1 MQVYTL
7 QSLFLFFIIYG
18 IKMISDVIK
27 LIRVK
32 QWIKNIFVI
41 VPLFFSLKFTELS
54 VCIQALYAFLAF
66 CFTSSFVYVLND
78 IMDREKDKLHPKKK
92 FRPLASGALSV
103 SSALVLLA
111 VLLGIIAVLLLKIN
125 DSKVFIIICT
135 YLIMNFLYSFKLKHL
150 VLADV
155 FVIALGFILRVY
167 AGAYAIDV
175 SVSSFLFMTTFFLAL
190 FLAFSKRKSE
200 LSKTGETTR
209 SVLKK
214 YSAEIINQYMII
226 SAGLTILCYSLYTLE
241 PNTIEHFGTNRLIY
255 SVFFVT
261 YGIFRYM
268 YLLNFLGE
276 IEDPTEAVYAD
287 KGLFLTCAGFCGY
300 ILLILFNIV

>member
-1 MQVYTL
+1 MM
-7 QSLFLFFIIYG
+7 
-18 IKMISDVIK
+18 IKEVIK

-32 QWIKNIFVI
+32 QWIKNVFVI
-41 VPLFFSLKFTELS
+41 IPLFFSLKFTELS
-54 VCIQALYAFLAF
+54 VCISALYTFSAF
-66 CFTSSFVYVLND
+66 CLTSSFVYVLND
-78 IMDREKDKLHPKKK
+78 ILDREKDKLHPKKK
-92 FRPLASGALSV
+92 YRPLASGTLSV
-103 SSALVLLA
+103 SFAFFLLA
-111 VLLGIIAVLLLKIN
+111 VLLCFVILFLFIIN
-125 DSKVFIIICT
+125 DNKVLYVVCL
-135 YLIMNFLYSFKLKHL
+135 YLGMNLLYSFKLKHL

-200 LSKTGETTR
+200 LCKTGESTR
-209 SVLKK
+209 EVLKN
-214 YSAEIINQYMII
+214 YSSEVINQYIII

-241 PNTIEHFGTNRLIY
+241 PHTIERFGTNRLIY

-268 YLLNFLGE
+268 YLLNFSEE

-287 KGLFLTCAGFCGY
+287 KGLFLTCLGFCAY

>member
-1 MQVYTL
+1 MVL
-7 QSLFLFFIIYG
+7 A
-18 IKMISDVIK
+18 MCSDVIR

-41 VPLFFSLKFTELS
+41 VPLFFSLKFVELS
-54 VCIQALYAFLAF
+54 VCINALYAFFLF

-103 SSALVLLA
+103 FFAVFLLA
-111 VLLGIIAVLLLKIN
+111 VLFLIIALLLLTIDN
-125 DSKVFIIICT
+125 NKVFIIICM
-135 YLIMNFLYSFKLKHL
+135 YLGINFLYSFKLKHL

-155 FVIALGFILRVY
+155 FIVAFGFILRVY
-167 AGAYAIDV
+167 AGAYVIDV
-175 SVSSFLFMTTFFLAL
+175 QVSSFLFMTTFFLAL

-200 LSKTGETTR
+200 LCKIGETTR

-214 YSAEIINQYMII
+214 YSAEIINQYIII

-241 PNTIEHFGTNRLIY
+241 PHTIEHFGTNRLIY

-268 YLLNFLGE
+268 YLLNFSEE
-276 IEDPTEAVYAD
+276 IEDPTEAIYAD
-287 KGLFLTCAGFCGY
+287 KGLFLTCAGFCAY
-300 ILLILFNIV
+300 ILLILFNVV

>member
-1 MQVYTL
+1 M
-7 QSLFLFFIIYG
+7 F
-18 IKMISDVIK
+18 SDVLK

-32 QWIKNIFVI
+32 QWIKNVFVLI
-41 VPLFFSLKFTELS
+41 PLSFSLKFTELS

-103 SSALVLLA
+103 SFAFFLLA
-111 VLLGIIAVLLLKIN
+111 VLLGIVAILLLTIHNGKI
-125 DSKVFIIICT
+125 FIIICA
-135 YLIMNFLYSFKLKHL
+135 YLVMNFLYSLKLKHL

-167 AGAYAIDV
+167 AGAYAIEV
-175 SVSSFLFMTTFFLAL
+175 QVSSFLFMTTFFLAL

-200 LSKTGETTR
+200 LTKTGESTR
-209 SVLKK
+209 AVLKK
-214 YSAEIINQYMII
+214 YSAEIINQYIII

-241 PNTIEHFGTNRLIY
+241 PKTIEHFGTNRLIY

-268 YLLNFLGE
+268 YLLNFLEE

-287 KGLFLTCAGFCGY
+287 KGLFLTCLGFCGY
-300 ILLILFNIV
+300 ILLIFYNT

>member
-1 MQVYTL
+1 MVN
-7 QSLFLFFIIYG
+7 
-18 IKMISDVIK
+18 DVIK

-32 QWIKNIFVI
+32 QWIKNIFVVI
-41 VPLFFSLKFTELS
+41 PLFFSLKFIETSDCINALS
-54 VCIQALYAFLAF
+54 AFFLF
-66 CFTSSFVYVLND
+66 CFVSSFVYVLND

-103 SSALVLLA
+103 SFAYFLLA
-111 VLLGIIAVLLLKIN
+111 VLAGIVILLLFKI
-125 DSKVFIIICT
+125 SHEKVFYVICL
-135 YLIMNFLYSFKLKHL
+135 YLGMNVLYSFKLKHL

-175 SVSSFLFMTTFFLAL
+175 QVSSFLFMTTFFLAL

-200 LSKTGETTR
+200 LCKTGELTR

-214 YSAEIINQYMII
+214 YSAEIINQYII
-226 SAGLTILCYSLYTLE
+226 ITAGLTILCYSLYTLE
-241 PNTIEHFGTNRLIY
+241 PHTVERFGSNRLIY

-268 YLLNFLGE
+268 YLLNFLEE
-276 IEDPTEAVYAD
+276 IEDPTEAIYED
-287 KGLFLTCAGFCGY
+287 KGLFLTCVGFCVY

>member
-1 MQVYTL
+1 M
-7 QSLFLFFIIYG
+7 F
-18 IKMISDVIK
+18 SDVLK

-32 QWIKNIFVI
+32 QWIKNVFVLI
-41 VPLFFSLKFTELS
+41 PLSFSLKFTELS

-103 SSALVLLA
+103 SFAFFLLA
-111 VLLGIIAVLLLKIN
+111 VLLGIVAILLLTIHNGKI
-125 DSKVFIIICT
+125 FIIICA
-135 YLIMNFLYSFKLKHL
+135 YLVMNFLYSLKLKHL

-167 AGAYAIDV
+167 AGAYAIEV
-175 SVSSFLFMTTFFLAL
+175 QVSSFLFMTTFFLAL

-200 LSKTGETTR
+200 LTKTGESTR
-209 SVLKK
+209 AVLKK
-214 YSAEIINQYMII
+214 YSAEIINQYIII

-241 PNTIEHFGTNRLIY
+241 PKTIEHFGTNRLIY

-268 YLLNFLGE
+268 YLLNFLEE

-287 KGLFLTCAGFCGY
+287 KGLFLTCLGFCGY
-300 ILLILFNIV
+300 ILLIFFNIV

>member
-1 MQVYTL
+1 MVL
-7 QSLFLFFIIYG
+7 I
-18 IKMISDVIK
+18 MISDVIK
-27 LIRVK
+27 LIRVR
-32 QWIKNIFVI
+32 QWIKNVFVL

-54 VCIQALYAFLAF
+54 VCISTLYAFFLF
-66 CFTSSFVYVLND
+66 CFTSSFIYVLND
-78 IMDREKDKLHPKKK
+78 IIDREKDKLHPKKK

-103 SSALVLLA
+103 SFALYLLA
-111 VLLGIIAVLLLKIN
+111 VLLCIIVLLLLKIA
-125 DSKVFIIICT
+125 DSKVLVIICT
-135 YLIMNFLYSFKLKHL
+135 YLVINFLYSFKLKHL

-175 SVSSFLFMTTFFLAL
+175 QVSSFLFMTTFFLAL

-200 LSKTGETTR
+200 LCKTGESTR
-209 SVLKK
+209 AVLKK
-214 YSAEIINQYMII
+214 YSAEVINQYIII
-226 SAGLTILCYSLYTLE
+226 SAGLTILCYALYTLE
-241 PNTIEHFGTNRLIY
+241 PRTIEHFGTNRLIY

-268 YLLNFLGE
+268 YLLNFLEE
-276 IEDPTEAVYAD
+276 IEDPTEAIYAD
-287 KGLFLTCAGFCGY
+287 KGLFLTCLGFCVY

>member
-1 MQVYTL
+1 MML
-7 QSLFLFFIIYG
+7 
-18 IKMISDVIK
+18 SDVIK

-32 QWIKNIFVI
+32 QWIKNAFVLI
-41 VPLFFSLKFTELS
+41 PLFFSLKFTELS
-54 VCIQALYAFLAF
+54 FCLSALFAFFIF
-66 CFTSSFVYVLND
+66 CFASSFVYVLND

-92 FRPLASGALSV
+92 YRPLAFGALSV
-103 SSALVLLA
+103 SFACLLLA
-111 VLLGIIAVLLLKIN
+111 VL
-125 DSKVFIIICT
+125 FIIILFFLLMLNDEKIFFIVCL
-135 YLIMNFLYSFKLKHL
+135 YLGMNILYSVKVKHL

-175 SVSSFLFMTTFFLAL
+175 PVSSFLFMTTFFLSL

-200 LSKTGETTR
+200 LCKSGEKTR
-209 SVLKK
+209 SVLKN
-214 YSAEIINQYMII
+214 YSSEIINQYIII

-241 PNTIEHFGTNRLIY
+241 PHTIERFGTNRLIY

-268 YLLNFLGE
+268 YLLNFLEE
-276 IEDPTEAVYAD
+276 IEDPTEAIYTD
-287 KGLFLTCAGFCGY
+287 KGLFLTCVGFCAY